1 MSRSPASASDP
12 FPFQSTGQGSF
23 PITPIGTPA
32 KGVLAAFAC
41 TTLALAIAALFLPI
55 PPWLRLTLAVGLLA
69 LTGLLAYFLIGG
81 SRAAVVVRKDDVRLD
96 IPIYGRSIPRASI
109 DRAASRTITF
119 GSSPQLK
126 PRLRTN
132 GMSVPGYHVG
142 WFRLANG
149 SRALAALTAM
159 DREVAY
165 VPLVDG
171 TAVLLSV
178 RDPEGL
184 LAQLG

>member
-1 MSRSPASASDP
+1 MSKSPARAPNPS
-12 FPFQSTGQGSF
+12 QSSGQGSF

-32 KGVLAAFAC
+32 KAILAAFAC
-41 TTLALAIAALFLPI
+41 ATLVLAIAALLLPT
-55 PPWLRLTLAVGLLA
+55 PAWVRLALAVALLA

-81 SRAAVVVRKDDVRLD
+81 LRAAVVVGNDAVRLR
-96 IPIYGRSIPRASI
+96 IPVYGRSIPRASI
-109 DRAASRTITF
+109 DGAAARVVAF
-119 GSSPQLK
+119 GSSPQLR

-159 DREVAY
+159 DREVAC

-178 RDPEGL
+178 QDPKGL
-184 LAQLG
+184 VTQLG

>member
-1 MSRSPASASDP
+1 MNKSAVRARDP
-12 FPFQSTGQGSF
+12 SQPSAQGF

-32 KGVLAAFAC
+32 KAVLAAFAC
-41 TTLALAIAALFLPI
+41 ATAALAIAALLLPT
-55 PPWLRLTLAVGLLA
+55 PPWLRLALAAGLFA
-69 LTGLLAYFLIGG
+69 LTGLLAYFLIAG
-81 SRAAVVVRKDDVRLD
+81 SRAVVVVGGDAVRLR
-96 IPIYGRSIPRASI
+96 IPVYGRSIPWASI
-109 DRAASRTITF
+109 NRAATRVITF

-126 PRLRTN
+126 PRVRTN

-159 DREVAY
+159 DRDVVY
-165 VPLVDG
+165 VSLVDG

-178 RDPEGL
+178 RDPK
-184 LAQLG
+184 AFMARLG